1 MKIQVFGP
9 GCAKC
14 DQVKENATEAAKEL
28 NLDAEIVKIT
38 DFNEMMK
45 YGVMMTPALAIEGDV
60 KCVGKVPTVDEI
72 KEMLA

>member
-1 MKIQVFGP
+1 MKIQVMGP

-14 DQVKENATEAAKEL
+14 NQVADNAANAAAEL
-28 NLDAEIVKIT
+28 GIECEIEKIT
-38 DFNEMMK
+38 DFNDMMK

-72 KEMLA
+72 KSMLG